1 MNVFEQMGNN
11 AEILAPTLERDNN
24 MERAY
29 FRDADEQPGMV
40 ENTALLGSVLWSPS
54 DPEGTLL
61 MIPNVWNALMGST
74 NLEGRAKSFT
84 YATGKIKIII
94 NTQGFAPAYGRI
106 IVMATPSVATHSYV
120 CNANAR
126 ILPHVIV
133 DPSKTATYELE
144 LPLYNNQ
151 GVFRVKDPRSWDLH
165 VYVYDVLASGTD
177 VANPIRLTI
186 RGALDGV
193 HFVGKTIP
201 LSNFVELTN
210 PVGVAMKAAAEVTTS
225 VIKAYIPPLAT
236 MSQVLADGSVA
247 LRSLG
252 FSKPQSIGIENPR
265 LNNTA
270 DNYTQVDGVS
280 TAVVLGRSQIMES
293 TVDPGIMLGKPEDM
307 ELSYLLSKPV
317 RVTRFSLSPVVS
329 PGHLFAV
336 PVSPHNSAFN
346 MLNSQEQSLAQQML
360 AIHSFWSGTM
370 QFTLEVPASVFQR
383 CVLLVAYD
391 PSPNPGA
398 APSMADAITYLDN
411 YTVVVSGNTS
421 VKFSIPWRQPN
432 IALPPNGNNGVL
444 RIYLM
449 ESIVSN
455 GSTSSINLDIIGDWS
470 LINYHFPEDRI
481 DAKPL
486 GDWVETTNVSFGTQD
501 VNHTVMVG
509 GDTTRSIKDLACRMS
524 LTHSAVESG
533 ETELMVSIPN
543 HFTNQTVF
551 GQDWGKY
558 LSQFFLGVRGSR
570 RLSVMVPN
578 MQSTDIGIAL
588 KKGNLSGIVWQ
599 ALSTYPELV
608 PYDTLGATICNVDVC
623 STGDVILPYVSDVM
637 YEYGCTYSTS
647 RTMAVVRFHGNT
659 FAILEGAGDD
669 TIYGFFLGVP
679 LLPPPP

>member
-29 FRDADEQPGMV
+29 FQDADEQPGMV

-61 MIPNVWNALMGST
+61 MIPNVWNALMGSA
-74 NLEGRAKSFT
+74 NLAGRAKSFT

-94 NTQGFAPAYGRI
+94 NTQGFAPAYGRMV
-106 IVMATPSVATHSYV
+106 VMATPSIATHSYA

-126 ILPHVIV
+126 ILPHVII
-133 DPSKTATYELE
+133 DPSQTATYELE

-151 GVFRVKDPRSWDLH
+151 GVFRVKNPWSWDLH
-165 VYVYDVLASGTD
+165 AYVYDVLASGTD

-201 LSNFVELTN
+201 LSNFVELNN

-317 RVTRFSLSPVVS
+317 RVLRFSLNPVVN
-329 PGHLFAV
+329 PGHLFSV
-336 PVSPHNSAFN
+336 PVSPHNSMFN
-346 MLNSQEQSLAQQML
+346 MLTVQEQSLAQQM
-360 AIHSFWSGTM
+360 ASIHSYWSGTM

-391 PSPNPGA
+391 PNPNSGA

-421 VKFSIPWRQPN
+421 VKFSIPWRQP
-432 IALPPNGNNGVL
+432 IVALTPSGSNGVL
-444 RIYLM
+444 RFYLM
-449 ESIVSN
+449 ESVVSN
-455 GSTSSINLDIIGDWS
+455 GSTSHINLDLIGDWS
-470 LINYHFPEDRI
+470 LINFHFPESRLDYV
-481 DAKPL
+481 PL
-486 GDWVETTNVSFGTQD
+486 GDWVDTTEVSFGTQD

-524 LTHSAVESG
+524 LTYSMIDPDE
-533 ETELMVSIPN
+533 EELEVSIPN
-543 HFTNQTVF
+543 TFSNSMNTRM
-551 GQDWGKY
+551 DWGKY
-558 LSQFFLGVRGSR
+558 LSRFFLGVRGSR
-570 RLSVMVPN
+570 RLSVLLPN
-578 MQSTDIGIAL
+578 SRDTDIGISL
-588 KKGNLSGIVWQ
+588 KRGNLPGIVWQ
-599 ALSTYPELV
+599 SLPTYPELI
-608 PYDTLGATICNVDVC
+608 TENQLGATICNVEVS
-623 STGDVILPYVSDVM
+623 STGDVILPYVSDEM
-637 YEYGCTYSTS
+637 YEYGCTYSASETI
-647 RTMAVVRFHGNT
+647 AVVRFHGNA
-659 FAILEGAGDD
+659 FGILEGAGDD

-679 LLPPPP
+679 LFQ